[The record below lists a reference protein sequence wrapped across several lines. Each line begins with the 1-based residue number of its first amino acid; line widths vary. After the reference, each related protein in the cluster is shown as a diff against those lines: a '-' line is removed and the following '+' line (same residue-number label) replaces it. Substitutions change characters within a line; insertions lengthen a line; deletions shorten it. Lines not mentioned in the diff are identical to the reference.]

1 LRLGERYL
9 AQVLRRWR
17 LIFSIEAVLIC
28 ILIWG
33 SLRIADR
40 MGIESPS
47 RWENNQ
53 LFILHQIGFYIFIS
67 IIALTVYSAGEF
79 TRRKFKLKSI
89 IFYDT
94 NDNEIKQR
102 IVSLIEENP
111 NMSSG
116 EISDILMI
124 NVEHA
129 EEYIQELKKSGVI

>member
-1 LRLGERYL
+1 MRLGERYL